1 MKGVSVRSEKGTSVP
16 PGSAQKQ
23 RVVPPS
29 SADLW
34 MPGLAA
40 VVPAADIS
48 TRHGRKDPFLDR
60 APVAYQGF
68 GCTLAQVR
76 GATAS
81 LQGGN

>member
-1 MKGVSVRSEKGTSVP
+1 MRSEKGTSVP

-23 RVVPPS
+23 RVMPPS

-40 VVPAADIS
+40 VVPAAGIS

-76 GATAS
+76 GATDS